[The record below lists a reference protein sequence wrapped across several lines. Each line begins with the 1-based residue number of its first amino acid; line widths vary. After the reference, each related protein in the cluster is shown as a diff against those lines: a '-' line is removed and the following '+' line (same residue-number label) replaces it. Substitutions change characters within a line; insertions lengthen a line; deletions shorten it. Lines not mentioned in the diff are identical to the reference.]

1 MGKTS
6 RRSRMGK
13 TSRRSR
19 IGKTFRRSRLS
30 KKLKRKSK
38 KTKGGMMDHYGSIG
52 VSKFTLEKDLHSAI
66 KYKPSFYFSKAKF
79 DQFIKDFADK
89 EDHSVSG
96 YAYYGKKQ
104 MIQNAK
110 KELNKLDAKLK
121 KEAVVKKTFTK
132 KILPARAFKTLH
144 SMIDY

>member
-52 VSKFTLEKDLHSAI
+52 VSKFTLEKDLNSAI
-66 KYKPSFYFSKAKF
+66 KYKPRFYFSKAKF
-79 DQFIKDFADK
+79 DKFIKDFADK
-89 EDHSVSG
+89 EEDHSVSG

-110 KELNKLDAKLK
+110 KELNNLDAKLK

-132 KILPARAFKTLH
+132 KNMPARALETLLKF
-144 SMIDY
+144 

>member
-1 MGKTS
+1 
-6 RRSRMGK
+6 
-13 TSRRSR
+13 
-19 IGKTFRRSRLS
+19 
-30 KKLKRKSK
+30 LKRKSK

-52 VSKFTLEKDLHSAI
+52 VSKSTLEKDLHSAI
-66 KYKPSFYFSKAKF
+66 KYNKPSFYFSKSRF
-79 DQFIKDFADK
+79 NQFIKEQANK

-96 YAYYGKKQ
+96 YAFYGKKQ

-121 KEAVVKKTFTK
+121 KEAIVKKTFTR
-132 KILPARAFKTLH
+132 KIMPPRALKTLH

>member
-6 RRSRMGK
+6 RRSRM
-13 TSRRSR
+13 S
-19 IGKTFRRSRLS
+19 KTFRRNRLS

-52 VSKFTLEKDLHSAI
+52 VSKFTLKKDLDSAI
-66 KYKPSFYFSKAKF
+66 KYKPRFYFSKAKF
-79 DQFIKDFADK
+79 DNFIKDFADK
-89 EDHSVSG
+89 EDHSESG
-96 YAYYGKKQ
+96 YAHYGKKQ

-132 KILPARAFKTLH
+132 KNMPARAMETLLL
-144 SMIDY
+144 MGAY